1 MNTKYKAGRL
11 LFFAGVFTAFLF
23 SFLSSFIHSEET
35 EEAVAMLTE
44 MSGSV
49 LVKDAQDGS
58 FKKAEINQPLYA
70 GDEIRT
76 KKGASCEIEFKTESI
91 VRLDE
96 NTDFK
101 IHEVK
106 ETSKGNKTSVQLF
119 TGKILN
125 VVSKTANSS
134 FEVKTPTSIAGVRG
148 TEFAVE
154 ATEENTDIGVFSGR
168 VGVTGMAESGTVTEE
183 IDLTEDMET
192 SVQKFKKPGAPRKLK
207 EKMRKW
213 KQYLAKHRPRL
224 YQKLKESPELRQKLK
239 KHLRKKFM
247 TGNKKEKL
255 KEKLKDTGNPE
266 EKKMKLKNFIEMK
279 KQHHPKKTR

>member
-1 MNTKYKAGRL
+1 MKAKYKTGRL

-23 SFLSSFIHSEET
+23 SCLSSFVHSEET

-49 LVKDAQDGS
+49 LVKDAHDGS
-58 FKKAEINQPLYA
+58 FKKAAVNQPLYA

-76 KKGASCEIEFKTESI
+76 KKGAACEIEFKTESV

-106 ETSKGNKTSVQLF
+106 ETSKGSKTSVQLF
-119 TGKILN
+119 VGKILN

-134 FEVKTPTSIAGVRG
+134 FEVKTPTSVAGVRG

-207 EKMRKW
+207 EKMQKW

-247 TGNKKEKL
+247 IENKNKKEKL
-255 KEKLKDTGNPE
+255 KEKLKDPGDPE
-266 EKKMKLKNFIEMK
+266 EKKMKLKKFIEMK
-279 KQHHPKKTR
+279 EMKKHRR